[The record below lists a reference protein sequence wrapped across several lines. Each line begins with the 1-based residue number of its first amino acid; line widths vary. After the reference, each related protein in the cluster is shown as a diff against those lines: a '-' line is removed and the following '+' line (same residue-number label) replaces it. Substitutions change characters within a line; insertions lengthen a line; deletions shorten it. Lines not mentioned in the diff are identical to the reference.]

1 MTTRE
6 IAVGKDL
13 TVVQNILLDA
23 MDQIHN
29 LCEETGIVYY
39 LIGGSALGAVRHK
52 GFIPWDVDIDI
63 AMHRE
68 DYDRFAEI
76 AEKRLPPGLS
86 FHDYKNTP
94 KYYSPHAT
102 VCVDDVCAI
111 IDPNYYRE
119 AKLGNLLVDIFPLDN
134 APDDE
139 ELREKQARELK
150 RLVRIHSRKECV
162 LYKRNTL
169 IQVLIKKMIRIAL
182 LPYSLERLEARRDA
196 ILTRYDA
203 DDTKCWCSMV
213 SHYPYTRQCMDKE
226 IYGVPVKMEFA
237 GRMYYVP
244 HKTEAYLTRIF
255 GEHYM
260 ELPPVEKR
268 VRPGDLIEKI
278 IITERKIK

>member
-1 MTTRE
+1 MATKE
-6 IAVGKDL
+6 IMIGEDL
-13 TVVQNILLDA
+13 TAVQKILLDA
-23 MDQIHN
+23 MDQVHKI
-29 LCEETGIVYY
+29 CGETGIVYY

-63 AMHRE
+63 AMCRR
-68 DYDRFAEI
+68 DYDKFAEI

-86 FHDYKNTP
+86 FHNHKNTQN
-94 KYYSPHAT
+94 YYRPHAT
-102 VCVDDVCAI
+102 VYVDDVCAI

-119 AKLGNLLVDIFPLDN
+119 PKSENLFIDIFPLDN
-134 APDDE
+134 APDNE
-139 ELREKQARELK
+139 GLRKKQAKELK
-150 RLVRIHSRKECV
+150 RLLKIHSRKDCV
-162 LYKRNTL
+162 LYKRNTF

-196 ILTRYDA
+196 IMTRYDA

-213 SHYPYTRQCMDKE
+213 SHYPYAKQCMDKE
-226 IYGVPVKMEFA
+226 IYGVPVTMEFA
-237 GRMYYVP
+237 GRKYNVP
-244 HKTEAYLTRIF
+244 NKTEAYLTKIF

-278 IITERKIK
+278 IITE